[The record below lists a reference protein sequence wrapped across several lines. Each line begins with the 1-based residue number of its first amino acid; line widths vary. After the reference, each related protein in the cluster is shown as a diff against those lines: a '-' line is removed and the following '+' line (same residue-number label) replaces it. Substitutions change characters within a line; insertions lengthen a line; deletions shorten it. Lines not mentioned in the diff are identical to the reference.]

1 MKRNRRARW
10 VLRVAVA
17 ALLLASAAAQAA
29 IVIALRGE
37 ASVQRGQ
44 QTITLREGATLED
57 SDELVT
63 SPGAEVL
70 VQFDDEARMVVRS
83 ESRVEFKQLLRKEEL
98 QRQQKINV
106 AKGALRYLS
115 GALTDR
121 KQVVFTSPHATIG
134 IRGTDIEILMGPAP
148 AGANPPGTYLKVNTG
163 LAVLTGLDG
172 TSIELTPGEVALALE
187 AELSR
192 AGVRSIRRP
201 SARKV
206 EVVPADLFRAGALD
220 SLLR

>member
-1 MKRNRRARW
+1 MA
-10 VLRVAVA
+10 A

-29 IVIALRGE
+29 TVIALRGE
-37 ASVQRGQ
+37 AWVQRGQ
-44 QTITLREGATLED
+44 QNVPLREGSTLQD

-63 SPGAEVL
+63 GPGAEVL
-70 VQFDDEARMVVRS
+70 VRFEDEARMVVRP
-83 ESRVEFKQLLRKEEL
+83 ESRIEFKQLLRKEEL

-106 AKGALRYLS
+106 AKGGLRYLS

-121 KQVVFTSPHATIG
+121 KQVEFTSPNATIG
-134 IRGTDIEILMGPAP
+134 IRGTDIEIAMEGAA
-148 AGANPPGTYLKVNTG
+148 AGSSQPGTYLKVNSG
-163 LAVLTGLDG
+163 IAVLTGLDG
-172 TSIELTPGEVALALE
+172 TTVELAPGEVALALE

-201 SARKV
+201 SARKL